1 MKKSHEYPFSV
12 KVVNYGDGDLGYE
25 VVFADFAEVIGVGD
39 TIDEAIEEAYYNLD
53 TYLEYCEEK
62 NISIPSPS
70 VSKSLNDFS
79 GKITVRLPKSLH
91 RDIAEYADC
100 DGMSINSLAIDAF
113 RMYLGVET
121 IKSIENYTRNK
132 IGLLVDNFNSKTE
145 DFFNYNYSK
154 QQLFENK
161 KEYVTNFNIKMGGNI
176 NA

>member
-1 MKKSHEYPFSV
+1 
-12 KVVNYGDGDLGYE
+12 
-25 VVFADFAEVIGVGD
+25 
-39 TIDEAIEEAYYNLD
+39 
-53 TYLEYCEEK
+53 
-62 NISIPSPS
+62 
-70 VSKSLNDFS
+70 
-79 GKITVRLPKSLH
+79 
-91 RDIAEYADC
+91 
-100 DGMSINSLAIDAF
+100 MSINSLAIDAF